1 MSVGHSFVECLHV
14 DNVVPVQIFI
24 SHLLPDAALSSL
36 QSYEIELNKFTD
48 IEPIATGIHTTVKK
62 GIVPS
67 FPPPPKN
74 DNKGANQYKNSQ
86 IW

>member
-1 MSVGHSFVECLHV
+1 MSLGHSFVECLHV

-62 GIVPS
+62 GIV
-67 FPPPPKN
+67 FTPPPKTR
-74 DNKGANQYKNSQ
+74 QQSC
-86 IW
+86 